1 MEREPAPD
9 LEDDAPALT
18 DAELAEMRPARE
30 VLPPEVY
37 ATLVARRPGRPK
49 ADPDTKKVPVTLRL
63 DPDVLEAFKAQGPG
77 WQTRINAVLRRALD
91 TTAPG
96 AGTKAG
102 ATKAGRAVRAA
113 RRR

>member
-1 MEREPAPD
+1 VEREPAPD
-9 LEDDAPALT
+9 LDDDAAALT

-37 ATLVARRPGRPK
+37 ATLVARRSGRPK
-49 ADPDTKKVPVTLRL
+49 AAPETKKVPVTLRL
-63 DPDVLEAFKAQGPG
+63 DPDVLEGFKAQGPG

-91 TTAPG
+91 TRAAK

-102 ATKAGRAVRAA
+102 ATKAGPASRAA